1 MGTYRRGGYVQR
13 GDDGVERRCEY
24 CDWHCV
30 ADGYPE
36 LIGAYQAHLRTEHPA
51 AWLRA

>member
-1 MGTYRRGGYVQR
+1 MGTYRRGGYVQSA
-13 GDDGVERRCEY
+13 DDGVERSCEH

-30 ADGYPE
+30 TDSYPE
-36 LIGAYQAHLRTEHPA
+36 LIAAYQSHLKADHPK